1 MVKLL
6 HACVR
11 KYTKS
16 IVFWVCFALTA
27 VCGIINGYHTRIRF
41 LDGIYE
47 FIQLAI
53 YVIVIVWIA
62 GRENEE
68 GIFRNKI
75 VVGHDK
81 DKIFLSELI
90 VGSMVC
96 GLLFL
101 IHTAIFAALN
111 SYSFTVI
118 TSEVVIKIFVDAL
131 IIHLVL
137 GAILVV
143 FATLTPHRAMS
154 AILGIAFIFG
164 TFWASSTLDYYLN
177 GVEEYIP
184 KYEEVEEEFTD
195 EQGNRYIETAM
206 VESDEKEKNP
216 EYIGGVY
223 RTALDIVYRAL
234 PLSHVLDSVDLT
246 DRFLGIKHYVD
257 YFDEE
262 IKYTKWTKEDFVYT
276 EENSDMLN
284 KNLIYSVILLFAITG
299 IGSVCF
305 KRKEFK

>member
-1 MVKLL
+1 MIKLL

-27 VCGIINGYHTRIRF
+27 ACGIINGYHTRIRF
-41 LDGIYE
+41 IDGIYM

-53 YVIVIVWIA
+53 YVITIIWIV
-62 GRENEE
+62 GREHEE

-81 DKIFLSELI
+81 GKIFLSELI

-96 GLLFL
+96 GVLFL
-101 IHTAIFAALN
+101 VHTAIFAAFN

-118 TSEVVIKIFVDAL
+118 TSEAAVKIFINAL

-137 GAILVV
+137 GAILVA
-143 FATLTPHRAMS
+143 FAALTPHRAIS
-154 AILGIAFIFG
+154 AILGLVFMFG
-164 TFWASSTLDYYLN
+164 TFYASSTIGYYLN
-177 GVEEYIP
+177 AVEEYIP
-184 KYEEVEEEFTD
+184 IYIEIEEEFTD
-195 EQGNRYIETAM
+195 EDGNRYVETEM

-216 EYIGGVY
+216 EYIDEPY
-223 RTALDIVYRAL
+223 RTALDVVYRAL
-234 PLSHVLDSVDLT
+234 PLSHILDSTNLT
-246 DRFLGIKHYVD
+246 DNFLGIEHYI
-257 YFDEE
+257 DEE
-262 IKYTKWTKEDFVYT
+262 NGYTKWTKEDFVYT

-284 KNLIYSVILLFAITG
+284 ENLICSVILLFGITG
-299 IGSVCF
+299 IGLICF